1 MRHRPQAVGEDLE
14 IWAAKGLSCPKAFQ
28 TFNPSK
34 YEDKVY

>member
-1 MRHRPQAVGEDLE
+1 MFSRPRAVGEDLV
-14 IWAAKGLSCPKAFQ
+14 IWAAKGLLRPKAFQ